1 MSDKLLFLQGYI
13 FGFAFLVTD
22 GMSLLHNILIF
33 SLASELGRSV
43 SIDAYGIQI
52 AQFICSIVMIA
63 CYVSNLAR
71 SPVAC
76 T

>member
-1 MSDKLLFLQGYI
+1 MIFCFLLQGYI
-13 FGFAFLVTD
+13 CGFAFLVCD

-33 SLASELGRSV
+33 SLVSGRSV
-43 SIDAYGIQI
+43 SVDAYGIQI